1 MIKKHILVL
10 GSGSVGKRHIKN
22 FVSLGCEISAMDPRA
37 DRLEEATKESKLTN
51 KFSSLND
58 ALSSG
63 QKFDAAVVA
72 SPPKFH
78 IDQAIELLKAGIP
91 VLLEKPLAKTLDEAK
106 QLSRYLTSNL
116 QLRTSNFPPLLLGY
130 TYRWW
135 PSLIELKKKIL
146 SEEIG
151 KPLHASFIMSAHL
164 ADWHPWEKYQD
175 FFMASKDLG
184 GGALLDESHWLD
196 LMIWFFGMPDKVF
209 ADIGKISDL
218 EIDTDDN
225 VDMLVYY
232 KNGFRVSLHLDLYG
246 RPHQKSITVFGERG
260 SLNWSFETDLDR
272 NIMFMNLAK
281 DFLLML
287 DNNAKPQCVVED
299 GLSVLKIIE
308 AARKSSA
315 SGRVIEI

>member
-1 MIKKHILVL
+1 MQKKHILVL
-10 GSGSVGKRHIKN
+10 GSGSVGKRHMKN
-22 FVSLGCEISAMDPRA
+22 FVSLGCAISAMDPRA
-37 DRLEEATKESKLTN
+37 DRLEEAAKETLLFN
-51 KFSSLND
+51 KFSSLDD
-58 ALSSG
+58 ALASD

-78 IDQAIELLKAGIP
+78 IDQSIALLKVGVP
-91 VLLEKPLAKTLDEAK
+91 MLLEKPLAKTLEEAK
-106 QLSRYLTSNL
+106 KLSDFLTSNH
-116 QLRTSNFPPLLLGY
+116 TPLMLGY

-135 PSLIELKKKIL
+135 SSLIDLRKKIL
-146 SEEIG
+146 SGEIG
-151 KPLHASFIMSAHL
+151 KPLHVSFIMSAHL

-232 KNGFRVSLHLDLYG
+232 KNGLRVSLHLDLYG
-246 RPHQKSITVFGERG
+246 RPHKKSITVLGEKG
-260 SLNWSFETDLDR
+260 SLDWSFEESLDR

-287 DNNAKPQCVVED
+287 DNNAKPHCVVED
-299 GLSVLKIIE
+299 GLNVLKLIE
-308 AARKSSA
+308 VARKSSA
-315 SGRVIEI
+315 LGRVIEV